1 MWRDYSSGL
10 LKNNHTSV
18 LSVRV
23 SAFISALLLSLL
35 CGLFYNMWKYE
46 VERIERE
53 EGGWHSRLIGE
64 ISDKDLEAI
73 KNFGNV
79 KDAVR
84 NESGK
89 AGISTDIGDAGT
101 LTDIE
106 GAETLTDIEEAEEL
120 MDIEGAEALTDIE
133 GAEALT
139 DIEGAEALTV
149 NEGEENSADL
159 YFYDLRNVF
168 SDTPRIAELVG
179 ISPEKAVYN
188 YPLLAMYL
196 IRDSRDTAPR
206 LVFPMFIIIMAMAS
220 MSLVVIIHNAFAVSM
235 NARVHQFGIFS
246 SIGATPRQIRTCLL
260 QEAAA
265 LCAVPVIAGNML
277 GIAGAMGLLHMTNV
291 LLAGGAA
298 GRHKA
303 VFGVHPLVLAGA
315 LGVTVVTIW
324 ISAWLP
330 ARKLSRL
337 TPLEAIRSTDELQL
351 KRRKNSPILA
361 RLFGVEGELA
371 GNALKAQKKALRTAS
386 LSLALAFMA
395 YTMMQCF
402 FSLSGISTR
411 ETYFER
417 YQNVWDIM
425 VTVKDAGADI
435 FEETKA
441 VRNLAG
447 VKDAAAYQKA
457 SAKRIIT
464 EEEMSEDM
472 KAFGGFSHASGEFV
486 TKVDSGWLVN
496 APILVMDDD
505 SFLDYC
511 KQIGIAPRLDGAV
524 IRNQIRDV
532 TNPDFRHPDFMPY
545 LKQDDLEKE
554 SADALRESEK
564 EESVSDLGMLEKE
577 ESVSDLQQSEK
588 TAVSVL
594 RQSGNEQVTAEIP
607 VLSYAEEV
615 PALREEYATLDYYE
629 LVHFIPVSLW
639 EEIKGQT
646 GGGESDVY
654 IRVLGKENA
663 ALEVLNTLQ
672 DQIEQL
678 LSRKYTVEC
687 ENRIQEYETNRI
699 QIRGMMTFFGALC
712 VLLALIGIGNIF
724 SNTLGFVRQRKREF
738 ARYMSIGL
746 TPEELRKMFCIEALA
761 IAGRPILIT
770 LPPAVLAAGY
780 MLKLSYVDAGE
791 FLAEAPLMPITAF
804 MLAILGA
811 VGLAYFLAWRNV
823 RRISLAEVLRDDT
836 MM

>member
-64 ISDKDLEAI
+64 ISDKDLEVI

-84 NESGK
+84 NESG
-89 AGISTDIGDAGT
+89 
-101 LTDIE
+101 
-106 GAETLTDIEEAEEL
+106 
-120 MDIEGAEALTDIE
+120 
-133 GAEALT
+133 
-139 DIEGAEALTV
+139 
-149 NEGEENSADL
+149 ENSADL

-168 SDTPRIAELVG
+168 SDTPRIAKLVG

-265 LCAVPVIAGNML
+265 LCAVPVIAGNLL

-291 LLAGGAA
+291 LLAGGVA

-330 ARKLSRL
+330 AKKLSRL

-351 KRRKNSPILA
+351 KRRKNSLILA

-386 LSLALAFMA
+386 FSLTLAFMA

-496 APILVMDDD
+496 APILVMDDE

-554 SADALRESEK
+554 S
-564 EESVSDLGMLEKE
+564 VSI
-577 ESVSDLQQSEK
+577 
-588 TAVSVL
+588 L
-594 RQSGNEQVTAEIP
+594 RQSGNEQMTAEIP

-615 PALREEYATLDYYE
+615 PALREEYAALDYYE

-654 IRVLGKENA
+654 IRVIGKENA
-663 ALEVLNTLQ
+663 ALEELNALQ

-687 ENRIQEYETNRI
+687 ENRIQEYETNRS
-699 QIRGMMTFFGALC
+699 QIWGMMTFFGALC

-791 FLAEAPLMPITAF
+791 FLAEAPLMPIIAF

>member
-89 AGISTDIGDAGT
+89 AGISTDIGDA
-101 LTDIE
+101 
-106 GAETLTDIEEAEEL
+106 
-120 MDIEGAEALTDIE
+120 
-133 GAEALT
+133 EALT

-149 NEGEENSADL
+149 NEGAENSADL

-235 NARVHQFGIFS
+235 NARVRQFGIFS

-265 LCAVPVIAGNML
+265 LCAVPVIAGNLL

-386 LSLALAFMA
+386 FSLALAFMA

-496 APILVMDDD
+496 APILVMDDE

-554 SADALRESEK
+554 S
-564 EESVSDLGMLEKE
+564 VSI
-577 ESVSDLQQSEK
+577 
-588 TAVSVL
+588 L

-615 PALREEYATLDYYE
+615 PALREEYAALDYYE

-646 GGGESDVY
+646 GGGESDFY
-654 IRVLGKENA
+654 IRVIGKENA
-663 ALEVLNTLQ
+663 ALEELNALQ

-687 ENRIQEYETNRI
+687 ENRIQEYETSRI
-699 QIRGMMTFFGALC
+699 QIWGMMTFFGALC

-780 MLKLSYVDAGE
+780 MLKLSYVEVGE

-811 VGLAYFLAWRNV
+811 VGMAYFLAWRNV